1 MLAGHTSVALP
12 ATIHPVAFPT
22 LDSEL
27 TGAGA
32 RGRSFGGEQVVA
44 RVLGSLGLGGL
55 VVALFL
61 LGANA
66 ASAPS
71 SYVPSGEHRFPAWL
85 AGPLKPFGFTN
96 SHAVLEA
103 LVLAV
108 CGCYLLVLACSSA
121 LPTRRIWGAV
131 VLANLAALLAPPLLS
146 SDVFGYLGF
155 ARLGVLHGLSPYSYT
170 ANAAPH
176 DAIYP
181 YLGWHT
187 VTTPYGPLFTLL
199 TYAIV
204 PLGIAAG
211 LWTLKLFAAAASLAT
226 LAVLWRAS
234 RQLGR
239 TPKLTIAFYGLNPLV
254 LVFAVAGAHNDVL
267 FGALIAAAALWV
279 ISARERAAAVSLIGA
294 LALKASAGLVIPF
307 ALLGAKRRKEL
318 CIWLAGCVVLAAA
331 VSFAVFGTHLSGLW
345 QALVSEQREVA
356 KHSVPAEV
364 SMLLGLGR
372 VAGSGSATHY
382 LLPEGIRL
390 VFIALFAAAALAAL
404 WRAWR
409 GAWWLDCYGWATLAL
424 LACSAWLLP
433 WYGMWALLP
442 ASLSSSRRLQG
453 AALVASAY
461 CTAIKII

>member
-1 MLAGHTSVALP
+1 MASP
-12 ATIHPVAFPT
+12 P
-22 LDSEL
+22 LDLEL
-27 TGAGA
+27 HSTGA
-32 RGRSFGGEQVVA
+32 RGRSHRGDQAAVRA
-44 RVLGSLGLGGL
+44 LGSAGL
-55 VVALFL
+55 VGLVACLLL

-71 SYVPSGEHRFPAWL
+71 SYVPSSAHRFPGWL
-85 AGPLKPFGFTN
+85 AGPLQPFGFTTR
-96 SHAVLEA
+96 HGVLEA
-103 LVLAV
+103 LVLAIF
-108 CGCYLLVLACSSA
+108 GCYLLVLGCSSA
-121 LPTRRIWGAV
+121 LPARRIWVAV
-131 VLANLAALLAPPLLS
+131 VLADVAALLAPPLLS

-155 ARLGVLHGLSPYSYT
+155 ARLGVLHGLNPYSYT
-170 ANAAPH
+170 ANAAPR

-211 LWTLKLFAAAASLAT
+211 LWTLKLVAAAASLAT
-226 LAVLWRAS
+226 IAVLWRAS
-234 RQLGR
+234 RLLGH
-239 TPKLTIAFYGLNPLV
+239 TPKLTVAIYGLNPLV
-254 LVFAVAGAHNDVL
+254 LVFAVAGAHNDAL
-267 FGALIAAAALWV
+267 FGALIAAGALSL
-279 ISARERAAAVSLIGA
+279 ISARERSAGVSLIGA

-307 ALLGAKRRKEL
+307 ALLGSRRRKEL
-318 CIWLAGCVVLAAA
+318 LIWLLAGAVLVAA
-331 VSFAVFGTHLSGLW
+331 VSFAIFGTHLSGLW
-345 QALVSEQREVA
+345 HALVSEQREVA

-382 LLPEGIRL
+382 LLPESIRL
-390 VFIALFAAAALAAL
+390 LFIALFAAGLLAAL
-404 WRAWR
+404 WQAWR
-409 GAWWLDCYGWATLAL
+409 GAWWLDCYAWATLAL

>member
-1 MLAGHTSVALP
+1 MAS
-12 ATIHPVAFPT
+12 PT
-22 LDSEL
+22 LGSEL
-27 TGAGA
+27 PGAGT
-32 RGRSFGGEQVVA
+32 RGRSYGGEQPVVRA
-44 RVLGSLGLGGL
+44 FGSLGLGGL
-55 VVALFL
+55 VACLLL

-71 SYVPSGEHRFPAWL
+71 SYVPSGEHRFPGWL
-85 AGPLKPFGFTN
+85 AGPLQPFGFTTR
-96 SHAVLEA
+96 HAVLEG

-108 CGCYLLVLACSSA
+108 FGCYLVVLACVRA
-121 LPTRRIWGAV
+121 LPARRIWVAV
-131 VLANLAALLAPPLLS
+131 VLADLAALLAPPLLS

-170 ANAAPH
+170 ANAAPQ

-199 TYAIV
+199 TYALV

-211 LWTLKLFAAAASLAT
+211 LWTLKVVAAT
-226 LAVLWRAS
+226 
-234 RQLGR
+234 LGR
-239 TPKLTIAFYGLNPLV
+239 TPKLTVALYGLNPLV

-267 FGALIAAAALWV
+267 FGALIAAAALWM
-279 ISARERAAAVSLIGA
+279 ISARERAAGVSLIGA

-318 CIWLAGCVVLAAA
+318 FIWLLGGAVLVAA

-345 QALVSEQREVA
+345 QALVTEQREVA

-364 SMLLGLGR
+364 SMLLGVGR

-382 LLPEGIRL
+382 LLPESIRL
-390 VFIALFAAAALAAL
+390 VFIALFAAAMLAAL

-409 GAWWLDCYGWATLAL
+409 GAWWLDCYAWATLAL

-442 ASLSSSRRLQG
+442 ASLSASRRVQG
-453 AALVASAY
+453 ATLVASAY
-461 CTAIKII
+461 CMAIKIL

>member
-1 MLAGHTSVALP
+1 MAS
-12 ATIHPVAFPT
+12 PT
-22 LDSEL
+22 LGSEL
-27 TGAGA
+27 PGAGT
-32 RGRSFGGEQVVA
+32 RGRSHGGEQAVVRA
-44 RVLGSLGLGGL
+44 FGSVGLGGL
-55 VVALFL
+55 VACLFL

-71 SYVPSGEHRFPAWL
+71 SYVPSGEHRFPGWL
-85 AGPLKPFGFTN
+85 AGPLQPFGFTTR
-96 SHAVLEA
+96 HGVLEG

-108 CGCYLLVLACSSA
+108 FACYLLVLACVRA
-121 LPTRRIWGAV
+121 LPARRIWVAV
-131 VLANLAALLAPPLLS
+131 VLADLAALLAPPLLS

-170 ANAAPH
+170 ANAAPQ

-199 TYAIV
+199 TYALV

-211 LWTLKLFAAAASLAT
+211 LWTLKVVAAAASLAT
-226 LAVLWRAS
+226 IVVLWRAS
-234 RQLGR
+234 RLLGR
-239 TPKLTIAFYGLNPLV
+239 TPKLTVALYGLNPLV

-267 FGALIAAAALWV
+267 FGALIAAAALWM
-279 ISARERAAAVSLIGA
+279 ISARERAAGVSLIGA

-318 CIWLAGCVVLAAA
+318 FIWLLGGAVLVAA

-345 QALVSEQREVA
+345 QALVTEQREVA

-364 SMLLGLGR
+364 SMLLGVGR

-382 LLPEGIRL
+382 LLPESIRL
-390 VFIALFAAAALAAL
+390 VFIALFAAATLATL

-409 GAWWLDCYGWATLAL
+409 GAWWLDCYAWATLAL

-442 ASLSSSRRLQG
+442 ASLSASRRVQG
-453 AALVASAY
+453 ATLVASAY
-461 CTAIKII
+461 CMAIKII